1 MECQCITTC
10 SALTP
15 FVSTKYRTSGM
26 LSLVISFSRS
36 FEVVPECS
44 VTLQERTRGERQRDR
59 GTERQ
64 RDRGTETK
72 RAQRDRE
79 IERDRDRDR
88 ETETDGETGR
98 QGDRM
103 NFLVSN
109 PRFDVTM
116 EFQHSYFN
124 FEFITFIG

>member
-1 MECQCITTC
+1 MQRHPAGKDKRRETE
-10 SALTP
+10 
-15 FVSTKYRTSGM
+15 G
-26 LSLVISFSRS
+26 
-36 FEVVPECS
+36 
-44 VTLQERTRGERQRDR
+44 QRDR
-59 GTERQ
+59 ETEGQRDRDKESTERQ
-64 RDRGTETK
+64 RDRE
-72 RAQRDRE
+72 RQRQRQRNRNRRRDR
-79 IERDRDRDR
+79 
-88 ETETDGETGR
+88 ETGR